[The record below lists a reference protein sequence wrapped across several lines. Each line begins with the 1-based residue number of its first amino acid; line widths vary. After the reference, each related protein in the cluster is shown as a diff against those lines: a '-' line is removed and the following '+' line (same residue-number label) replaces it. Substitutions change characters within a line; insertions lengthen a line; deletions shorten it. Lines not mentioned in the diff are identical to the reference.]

1 MAADI
6 QASYGDQQLMLV
18 SPDVGGVVR
27 ARALAKRLDNAPLDI
42 VDSLDRVLPW
52 EVLDTYVSPPASAD
66 GLDPDM
72 GANLGLRLRNLECDK
87 PLKLGGQI
95 DTVYG
100 DPLKKGHIL
109 LFQLAS
115 DAATG
120 WICGAL
126 GLIYVSINAADME
139 AGNFDRVRA
148 WREA

>member
-1 MAADI
+1 MRGGPSVTPAR
-6 QASYGDQQLMLV
+6 
-18 SPDVGGVVR
+18 PDWCE
-27 ARALAKRLDNAPLDI
+27 RLNNAPLAI

-66 GLDPDM
+66 GLDPDTV
-72 GANLGLRLRNLECDK
+72 ANLELRLRNLECDK

-95 DTVYG
+95 DPVYG
-100 DPLKKGHIL
+100 EPLKKGHVL

-120 WICGAL
+120 WICGDL
-126 GLIYVSINAADME
+126 GLIYASIDAADME

-148 WREA
+148 WLEA